1 MENEYLCTAL
11 KETSPAIKSFWYG
24 KFLQVLKSKGLEDIT
39 SIESSNIAVKGMDH
53 IADAKTYLLKSQTF
67 LSHTVNSLVTQLI
80 PPLLPRDAPSFINA
94 DLVLDWSAIEK
105 YLSTT
110 IIREQQIG

>member
-24 KFLQVLKSKGLEDIT
+24 KFLQALKSKGLEDST
-39 SIESSNIAVKGMDH
+39 IESSNIGVKGTDH
-53 IADAKTYLLKSQTF
+53 IADAKTHLLKSQTF
-67 LSHTVNSLVTQLI
+67 LSQSVNSLVTQSI

-94 DLVLDWSAIEK
+94 DLILDWSAIEK
-105 YLSTT
+105 YLSTN
-110 IIREQQIG
+110 IIGEQQLG